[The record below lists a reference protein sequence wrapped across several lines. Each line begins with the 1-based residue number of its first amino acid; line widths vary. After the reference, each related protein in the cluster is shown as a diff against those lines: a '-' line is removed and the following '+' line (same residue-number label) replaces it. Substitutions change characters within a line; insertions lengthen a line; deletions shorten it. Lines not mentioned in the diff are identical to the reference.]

1 MCIGTDGLEPERPIK
16 KIMRNSFGHVG
27 SDGGLPD
34 GVSEADIDNAF
45 GREKPDPRIDAEYE
59 DGADEERDDAD
70 DGADEER
77 DDADDA
83 AWEAVMRVK

>member
-1 MCIGTDGLEPERPIK
+1 
-16 KIMRNSFGHVG
+16 MRNSFGHVG

-45 GREKPDPRIDAEYE
+45 GHEKPDPRIDAEYE
-59 DGADEERDDAD
+59 DD